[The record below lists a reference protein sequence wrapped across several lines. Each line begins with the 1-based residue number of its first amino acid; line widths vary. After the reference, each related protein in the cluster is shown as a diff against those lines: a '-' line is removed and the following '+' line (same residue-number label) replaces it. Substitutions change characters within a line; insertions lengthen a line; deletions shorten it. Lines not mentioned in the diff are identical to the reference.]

1 MPGLKLYK
9 VTYSRD
15 AVRSEAHLQTRGEPT
30 QFACGETKELVLTE
44 DQVANLERETYWSV
58 KAVPK
63 ARPKPVTKPKPDD
76 SHQGRED

>member
-9 VTYSRD
+9 VTYSKD

-44 DQVANLERETYWSV
+44 QQVANLEREPDWSLR
-58 KAVPK
+58 AVPK
-63 ARPKPVTKPKPDD
+63 AKVKPVAKPKPDD
-76 SHQGRED
+76 SHSGSED

>member
-9 VTYSRD
+9 VTYSKD

-44 DQVANLERETYWSV
+44 DQVANLERETDWSV

-63 ARPKPVTKPKPDD
+63 ARTKPAEKPKDD
-76 SHQGRED
+76 SHQGSKE